1 MLLPKSRAFTPN
13 HSKGPSRRPII
24 IRLYCAPAVAIFSL
38 MIPVSV
44 ARAQQPV
51 PAVLDAMT
59 SELHRAFTSLGK
71 IPVAP
76 SLASAAADTKGGIE
90 TDTSHPS
97 SADKPLPP
105 YFLSYTVRDTS
116 FVSIRAL
123 YGALA
128 ESSAG
133 RNRVADVQVRVGDPK
148 LDNTHGTHR
157 GSAVNSQQLPLGD
170 DREALSR
177 SLWAATNT
185 GYGAALDNYLRVQT
199 EAQVRAK
206 EEDTS
211 PDFSEQ
217 EPQTHIGAVAP
228 QVVVDRAAWEQRV
241 RELSRIFRD
250 YPDVY
255 QNMVFLTV
263 QNETDY
269 FASSEGS
276 QIVTP
281 HLQARIVAVA
291 VTRADDGM
299 DLFREQTFEAPT
311 ADGLPTQALLE
322 SAMRELGKS
331 LEALRKAPVTEPF
344 DGPAILS
351 GRAAAVFFH
360 EVLGHRLEGQRQRGD
375 EEGQTFTKDVGKPI
389 LPDFLSVADD
399 PTVSEFGSTWLS
411 GSYQYD
417 DEGQKAER
425 VDLIQDGMLKT
436 FLMSRLPI
444 ASFGASNGHGRAE
457 EGHVPTGRQG
467 NLIVTS
473 TKTVPDS
480 ELRKELID
488 EAKKQGKP
496 YGLYFEDI
504 SSGFA
509 VTQRSSPQAFQ
520 VIPLV
525 VWRVYVDGRPD
536 ELVRGVSIVGTPLA
550 AMKSIIA
557 TGDKSEVFNGECGA
571 ESGTIPVSAVAPA
584 MLLSG
589 IETQRQ
595 PQGIARPPILPI
607 PGAEEQGTGIRE
619 QGSENGAGQ
628 QKRRGLNESVSACS
642 PQLFSLPLSVAS
654 KSFAP
659 QNPPALTPKKIPSSK
674 RCSLSS
680 TAA

>member
-1 MLLPKSRAFTPN
+1 
-13 HSKGPSRRPII
+13 
-24 IRLYCAPAVAIFSL
+24 
-38 MIPVSV
+38 
-44 ARAQQPV
+44 
-51 PAVLDAMT
+51 MT
-59 SELHRAFTSLGK
+59 AELHRAFTSLGK
-71 IPVAP
+71 SSTTPSPAPAASPSTNAPVA
-76 SLASAAADTKGGIE
+76 SAEKL
-90 TDTSHPS
+90 
-97 SADKPLPP
+97 LPP

-116 FVSIRAL
+116 FVSIRAM

-133 RNRVADVQVRVGDPK
+133 RTRMADVQVRVGDPK

-170 DREALSR
+170 DREALAR
-177 SLWAATNT
+177 SLWLATNI
-185 GYGAALDNYLRVQT
+185 GYGTALDNYLRVQT
-199 EAQVRAK
+199 EAEVRAK

-211 PDFSEQ
+211 PDFSQ
-217 EPQTHIGAVAP
+217 QAPQSHIGAIAP
-228 QVVVDRAAWEQRV
+228 PIVIGRAAWEQRV

-255 QNMVFLTV
+255 ENMVFLTV

-276 QIVTP
+276 QIVAP

-311 ADGLPTQALLE
+311 VDGLPSQADLA
-322 SAMRELGKS
+322 SAMRDLGKS

-389 LPDFLSVADD
+389 LPDFLSVVDD
-399 PTVSEFGSTWLS
+399 PTVNNFGSTWLS

-425 VDLIQDGMLKT
+425 VDLIQDGVLKT

-473 TKTVPDS
+473 TKSVPDS
-480 ELRKELID
+480 DLRRQLID

-595 PQGIARPPILPI
+595 PQGTARPPILPI
-607 PGAEEQGTGIRE
+607 PSADSQTPVTKGAQ
-619 QGSENGAGQ
+619 
-628 QKRRGLNESVSACS
+628 
-642 PQLFSLPLSVAS
+642 
-654 KSFAP
+654 
-659 QNPPALTPKKIPSSK
+659 
-674 RCSLSS
+674 
-680 TAA
+680 